1 MCIQKEEANVMNDGQ
16 FTFTGYF
23 IGEYKRPLSF
33 ECSTKLY
40 TKQKISF
47 KEIIKRFEAI
57 ILQKGDDKK

>member
-1 MCIQKEEANVMNDGQ
+1 MNDGQ

-23 IGEYKRPLSF
+23 IGEYKLPLSF
-33 ECSTKLY
+33 ECPTKLH
-40 TKQKISF
+40 TKQNISF